1 MAPET
6 PVLSGNLSPEQL
18 RQVSPPTGPCVVASN
33 STHSD
38 HSDASWGSRRS
49 GEMTGTGPPA
59 PTDSCVLAQK
69 DSDGFEATVGLSGD
83 TTAATLKAGQ
93 GISAV

>member
-1 MAPET
+1 
-6 PVLSGNLSPEQL
+6 
-18 RQVSPPTGPCVVASN
+18 
-33 STHSD
+33 
-38 HSDASWGSRRS
+38 
-49 GEMTGTGPPA
+49 MTGTGLPA